1 VADIT
6 VRKMPFEWPDDL
18 PILASTDDVSGSCE
32 LVGFSLTMP
41 HLEPY
46 LIRTMRVG
54 GQQATDPTIAED
66 MKNFSAQEA
75 QHHRNHSLVNKIV
88 RDKLSPETAAQV
100 EEIEAELEADYREF
114 TKDKSLQFNL
124 AYAEGFEAMTLSM
137 ALARFDN
144 PREGMDAEWGRL
156 MAWHLAEEV
165 EHRTVAFDAYDHLF
179 GSYFYRLR
187 VGVWAQKHFMSYVL
201 RLARC
206 VQQDFTESG
215 DGKMNG
221 GGWELFKKQWTSGF
235 LPRYLK
241 TLPPWYNPA
250 KIEIPQGIRDM
261 WAAYDELAVSA
272 DEA

>member
-1 VADIT
+1 MADIT

-18 PILASTDDVSGSCE
+18 PVLPSPDDVTRSCE
-32 LVGFSLTMP
+32 IVGFSLTMP

-54 GQQATDPTIAED
+54 GKRATDSTIAVD

-88 RDKLSPETAAQV
+88 RDQLSPETAEQV
-100 EEIEAELEADYREF
+100 GEIEDELEADYREF
-114 TKDKSLQFNL
+114 TETKSLRFNL

-137 ALARFDN
+137 ALAQFDN
-144 PREGMDAEWGRL
+144 PTGGMDEEWGRL

-165 EHRTVAFDAYDHLF
+165 EHRTVTFDAYEHLF
-179 GSYFYRLR
+179 GGYFYRLR
-187 VGVWAQKHFMSYVL
+187 VGLWAQKHFMSYVL

-206 VQQDFTESG
+206 VQQDFVEPGAEIEGS
-215 DGKMNG
+215 
-221 GGWELFKKQWTSGF
+221 GWELLKKQWSSGF

-250 KIEIPQGIRDM
+250 KIEIPQVVRDM
-261 WAAYDELAVSA
+261 WTMYDEMAIPA
-272 DEA
+272 GDG

>member
-1 VADIT
+1 MADIT

-18 PILASTDDVSGSCE
+18 PVLATPDDVPGSCQ

-46 LIRTMRVG
+46 LIRTMRTG
-54 GQQATDPTIAED
+54 GHEATDPVIAAD

-88 RDKLSPETAAQV
+88 RDKLSEETAAQV
-100 EEIEAELEADYREF
+100 EAIEAELEADYRKF
-114 TKDKSLQFNL
+114 TKERGLQFNL

-137 ALARFDN
+137 ALANFDN
-144 PREGMDAEWGRL
+144 PTEGMDEEWARL
-156 MAWHLAEEV
+156 MGWHLAEEV
-165 EHRTVAFDAYDHLF
+165 EHRTVTFDAYDHMF

-201 RLARC
+201 KLANC
-206 VQQDFTESG
+206 VQQDFQVPGDTEIRG
-215 DGKMNG
+215 R
-221 GGWELFKKQWTSGF
+221 GWKLLKAQWSSGF

-250 KIEIPQGIRDM
+250 KIDIPQGIRDM
-261 WAAYDELAVSA
+261 WVVYDELAVST
-272 DEA
+272 DRS